1 MNSENYSLDSSVKQG
16 CQTLNESLTQSV
28 QDLETKIR
36 STPLVAISVAALGGY
51 LLRFFPI
58 GLILGVLVRL
68 FLFALKPLIIVFGAI
83 KLYDFIREQSS
94 EMRSTGYSDKD
105 REPLLDSPAGP
116 SGV

>member
-1 MNSENYSLDSSVKQG
+1 MNSENYSLESSVKQG
-16 CQTLNESLTQSV
+16 CQSLNETMTQSM

-36 STPLVAISVAALGGY
+36 STPLVAVSLAALGGY
-51 LLRFFPI
+51 LLRFFPV

-83 KLYDFIREQSS
+83 KLYGFIREQSS
-94 EMRSTGYSDKD
+94 EMRSTGYSEKD

-116 SGV
+116 PGL